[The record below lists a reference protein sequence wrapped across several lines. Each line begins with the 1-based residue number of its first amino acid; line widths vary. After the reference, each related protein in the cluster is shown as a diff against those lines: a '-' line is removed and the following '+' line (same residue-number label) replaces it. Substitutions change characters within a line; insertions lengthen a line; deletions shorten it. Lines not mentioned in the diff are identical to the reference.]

1 MKRFIAFALTL
12 MMLMSLLPSALADGP
27 HTHVWKEVGRV
38 DPTCT
43 SGGYVTYFCSC
54 GARKVENLPAL
65 GHDWATKVYTGYAD
79 CIHYGV
85 FYWVCARCGAHSV
98 TGNDAPLGHDWDE
111 GKVTKQ
117 PTETEEGELTYTCKR
132 DPSHTK
138 TEPIPIV
145 EHPALELSIDV
156 NDMFE
161 DHRYDAY
168 MEGSFDETKVNVTHN
183 VTNTGNVPLQTAGK
197 YWYNGDTEFAPTSNN
212 PSYLGPE
219 ETAVNEADY
228 KIDSVFHPN
237 GEDMQ
242 DYHTYVKE
250 TPDDPVN
257 SGCVTISVCY
267 YGYDPASVSSG
278 EMELLCKSNVCTFTL
293 YFPREGAVG
302 EPTGLKAMKTETHA
316 PANGEYYELGE
327 TIDYIITLTNES
339 GSDVFNVAVYDSLAG
354 FEPIAAAE
362 TFAQGETLQFE
373 YSTVVTEDEI
383 AKGMAVNSAVI
394 TFDYGNE
401 VSATPRFSNHVHS
414 KAGNTETPDAVRFDR
429 TKLEAVPE
437 YPSEDGTAEYLIA
450 EAEKLYAL
458 LWEAGDDTAK
468 CALLE
473 ERAIFY
479 SYLEALESKTGDA
492 ASFRKLRAEA
502 LWERLAS
509 LAGITDTEAAA
520 VPVGLSWEELI
531 AETLRLKCL
540 SLLALIRG
548 LR

>member
-302 EPTGLKAMKTETHA
+302 EPTGLKAMKTEAHA

-327 TIDYIITLTNES
+327 TIDY
-339 GSDVFNVAVYDSLAG
+339 
-354 FEPIAAAE
+354 
-362 TFAQGETLQFE
+362 
-373 YSTVVTEDEI
+373 
-383 AKGMAVNSAVI
+383 VI
-394 TFDYGNE
+394 TPHQRN
-401 VSATPRFSNHVHS
+401 RQRRIQRRR
-414 KAGNTETPDAVRFDR
+414 VRQ
-429 TKLEAVPE
+429 P
-437 YPSEDGTAEYLIA
+437 
-450 EAEKLYAL
+450 
-458 LWEAGDDTAK
+458 
-468 CALLE
+468 
-473 ERAIFY
+473 
-479 SYLEALESKTGDA
+479 
-492 ASFRKLRAEA
+492 
-502 LWERLAS
+502 
-509 LAGITDTEAAA
+509 
-520 VPVGLSWEELI
+520 
-531 AETLRLKCL
+531 
-540 SLLALIRG
+540 RG
-548 LR
+548 LRAHRFGRLFRAGRDSAVQLFHRRHRRRDR

>member
-85 FYWVCARCGAHSV
+85 FYWVCARCGAHSD

-267 YGYDPASVSSG
+267 YGYDPASVTSRRHAATSRSS
-278 EMELLCKSNVCTFTL
+278 S
-293 YFPREGAVG
+293 
-302 EPTGLKAMKTETHA
+302 
-316 PANGEYYELGE
+316 
-327 TIDYIITLTNES
+327 
-339 GSDVFNVAVYDSLAG
+339 
-354 FEPIAAAE
+354 
-362 TFAQGETLQFE
+362 
-373 YSTVVTEDEI
+373 
-383 AKGMAVNSAVI
+383 
-394 TFDYGNE
+394 
-401 VSATPRFSNHVHS
+401 
-414 KAGNTETPDAVRFDR
+414 
-429 TKLEAVPE
+429 
-437 YPSEDGTAEYLIA
+437 
-450 EAEKLYAL
+450 
-458 LWEAGDDTAK
+458 
-468 CALLE
+468 
-473 ERAIFY
+473 
-479 SYLEALESKTGDA
+479 
-492 ASFRKLRAEA
+492 
-502 LWERLAS
+502 
-509 LAGITDTEAAA
+509 
-520 VPVGLSWEELI
+520 
-531 AETLRLKCL
+531 
-540 SLLALIRG
+540 
-548 LR
+548 